1 MTGRIGMRRMRTAM
15 AVAVLFLAAG
25 SLRAMEP
32 LQQKDDLFAGA
43 DKFAQGAK
51 SSTEVNLDKNML
63 GLMGK
68 FGDNGDDKSGS
79 DLARKMDFVIVRS
92 YEYGAQGAY
101 NMADVEQFRKRLEDG
116 GWSHVVKERSDTES
130 TDVCVKLGPNGDFS
144 ELVVIAAEPK
154 ELTFVHL
161 KGHMSAE
168 DLMKVSTHYG
178 VRQGGLR
185 AKDKEKDKDKEKTK

>member
-1 MTGRIGMRRMRTAM
+1 MMRMRAAM
-15 AVAVLFLAAG
+15 TVAVLFLAAG
-25 SLRAMEP
+25 SMRAMEP

-43 DKFAQGAK
+43 DKFSQGAK

-68 FGDNGDDKSGS
+68 FGEDGNDKSGS

-92 YEYGAQGAY
+92 YEYGADGAY

-116 GWSHVVKERSDTES
+116 GWSHVVKERTEKES
-130 TDVCVKLGPNGDFS
+130 TDVCVKLGPNGEFS
-144 ELVVIAAEPK
+144 ELVVISAEPK

-161 KGHMSAE
+161 KGRMTAEELMKMSA
-168 DLMKVSTHYG
+168 HYG
-178 VRQGGLR
+178 VRQGTP
-185 AKDKEKDKDKEKTK
+185 KVKEKDKEKTK

>member
-1 MTGRIGMRRMRTAM
+1 
-15 AVAVLFLAAG
+15 
-25 SLRAMEP
+25 
-32 LQQKDDLFAGA
+32 
-43 DKFAQGAK
+43 
-51 SSTEVNLDKNML
+51 
-63 GLMGK
+63 
-68 FGDNGDDKSGS
+68 
-79 DLARKMDFVIVRS
+79 
-92 YEYGAQGAY
+92 
-101 NMADVEQFRKRLEDG
+101 
-116 GWSHVVKERSDTES
+116 VVKERSDTES

>member
-1 MTGRIGMRRMRTAM
+1 MTGRIGMIRMRAVV
-15 AVAVLFLAAG
+15 AVAVLFLVVG

-43 DKFAQGAK
+43 DKFSQGAK

-68 FGDNGDDKSGS
+68 FGDEGNDKSGS
-79 DLARKMDFVIVRS
+79 ELARRMDFVIVRS
-92 YEYGAQGAY
+92 YEYGAEGQY

-116 GWSHVVKERSDTES
+116 GWSHVVKERSDKES
-130 TDVCVKLGPNGDFS
+130 TDVCVKLGPNGEFS
-144 ELVVIAAEPK
+144 ELVVISAEPK

-161 KGHMSAE
+161 KGRMSAE
-168 DLMKVSTHYG
+168 ELIKMGAHYG
-178 VRQGGLR
+178 VREGTPK
-185 AKDKEKDKDKEKTK
+185 AKEKEKDKDKEKMK